1 MEFCGKGIIIDQIVA
16 TDTGDVNV
24 NKEAGDIDERISL
37 EPLADDPSLV
47 SESAVDIQTPAAA
60 PLNRAAVSPRV
71 RPCDVT
77 KPDSTLRRPRPS
89 LPPIHTS
96 PVSTVKRPAGK
107 AHSPLVVRR
116 SNRERKPVDKLGL

>member
-77 KPDSTLRRPRPS
+77 KPDSTPRRPRPS
-89 LPPIHTS
+89 LPLSTPLQSHLSSDQLVKLIHHWLS
-96 PVSTVKRPAGK
+96 DVLIESV
-107 AHSPLVVRR
+107 
-116 SNRERKPVDKLGL
+116 NQ